1 MPITIA
7 PSSND
12 TELRQLMNDV
22 DSGKIQL
29 PDFQRGWTWDDDRIR
44 GMHRIMEERT
54 YIAINSNSFLISAIC
69 FEPDGR
75 HIPFD
80 TIFKLKYNCAQKR
93 INT

>member
-44 GMHRIMEERT
+44 GIESWKSEPISPLTRT
-54 YIAINSNSFLISAIC
+54 VS
-69 FEPDGR
+69 
-75 HIPFD
+75 
-80 TIFKLKYNCAQKR
+80 
-93 INT
+93 